1 MIGRI
6 LLGAFIAVMGYFFV
20 IKTDD
25 FANFFGAI
33 PSAERYLGGGGTRLA
48 YKLIGVGLCLL
59 GVIVIT
65 GWYDDIVGG
74 FILSVFG

>member
-1 MIGRI
+1 VIGY
-6 LLGAFIAVMGYFFV
+6 LFV

-25 FANFFGAI
+25 FSNFFGVI

-59 GVIVIT
+59 GVVVIT
-65 GWYDDIVGG
+65 GWYEEIVGG
-74 FILSVFG
+74 FIISVFG